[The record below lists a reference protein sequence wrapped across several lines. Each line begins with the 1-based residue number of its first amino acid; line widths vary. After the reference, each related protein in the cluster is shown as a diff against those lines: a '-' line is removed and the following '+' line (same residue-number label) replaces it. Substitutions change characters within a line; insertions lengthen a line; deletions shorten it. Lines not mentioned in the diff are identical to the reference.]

1 MSARLWALAV
11 GVVAGVLARVLPG
24 TGRRRRGAR
33 GRTVVVAPWCP
44 LRTRSPRS
52 SWSPRRP
59 VRAPVRSLRAEGE
72 WERPVLSAPVVLDPD
87 AFGVVRR
94 YVLRHGERCSPGG
107 APETL

>member
-1 MSARLWALAV
+1 M
-11 GVVAGVLARVLPG
+11 
-24 TGRRRRGAR
+24 
-33 GRTVVVAPWCP
+33 
-44 LRTRSPRS
+44 
-52 SWSPRRP
+52 
-59 VRAPVRSLRAEGE
+59 RAPVRSLRAEGE